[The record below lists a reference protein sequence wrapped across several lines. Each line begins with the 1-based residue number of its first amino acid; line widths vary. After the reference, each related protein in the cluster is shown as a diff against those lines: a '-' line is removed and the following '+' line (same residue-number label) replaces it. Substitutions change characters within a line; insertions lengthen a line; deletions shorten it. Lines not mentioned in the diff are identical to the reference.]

1 MIYEY
6 ELACKEAGLSEEK
19 IKEIR
24 RMFDAEK
31 KKLKRR
37 KTAHDKSNL
46 GFFTVEELAVNCGE
60 GIDALEIPDPNT
72 DIEMDY
78 IRKCDIEY
86 LKKLLNEMNPRDK
99 EFILDCYSSKYG
111 SESLAAAKYGMP
123 RGYLRYQ
130 KEKIVEYLRGKFDI

>member
-31 KKLKRR
+31 KRLKRR
-37 KTAHDKSNL
+37 KVAHDKSNL
-46 GFFTVEELAVNCGE
+46 GFFSVEELAVGCGD
-60 GIDALEIPDPNT
+60 GIDAIELPDPNI

-78 IRKCDIEY
+78 IRKCDMDY
-86 LKKLLNEMNPRDK
+86 LQKLLNEMNPKDK
-99 EFILDCYSSKYG
+99 EFILDCYSSKRG
-111 SESLAAAKYGMP
+111 AESLAAEKYGMQ
-123 RGYLRYQ
+123 RGYLRH
-130 KEKIVEYLRGKFDI
+130 RNAP